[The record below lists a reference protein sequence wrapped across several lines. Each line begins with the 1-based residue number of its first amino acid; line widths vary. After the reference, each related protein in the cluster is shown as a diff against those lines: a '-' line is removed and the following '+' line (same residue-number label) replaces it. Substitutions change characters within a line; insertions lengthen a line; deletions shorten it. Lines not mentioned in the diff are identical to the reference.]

1 MKKAFTTACI
11 ALLMSGAANAGTI
24 FSQSLTGAGL
34 LTDGNVT
41 VHETGVVN
49 GSSLDFTSRSVQRG
63 ALFTWDILGASSY
76 NDLTVTV
83 NIDHSALNGPDN
95 DLFIGI
101 SDGTNVVAPSR
112 IDGFSGAIQVFH
124 GTVGGTAANPSFSIA
139 AGLPVLLSSL
149 GAVDPIEYSA
159 LLPSAGTIGTLLS
172 VEENGSI
179 ATNSSLGRALNTSN
193 GLQIM
198 VFGDHTS
205 EDYAIN
211 SISVT
216 VSEAEVSEPGTLA
229 VFGLGLLGL
238 GYLRRRRSV

>member
-1 MKKAFTTACI
+1 MKKALLLTCI
-11 ALLMSGAANAGTI
+11 SLLMTGAANAGTI

-34 LTDGNVT
+34 LTDSNVT

-49 GSSLDFTSRSVQRG
+49 GSSLDFTTRSVSRG

-83 NIDHSALNGPDN
+83 NIDHTALNGPDN

-101 SDGTNVVAPSR
+101 TDGTNVVAPTR
-112 IDGFSGAIQVFH
+112 IDGFGGAINIFQ
-124 GTVGGTAANPSFSIA
+124 GTVGGSAANPSFTI
-139 AGLPVLLSSL
+139 LPGGSTLISSL
-149 GAVDPIEYSA
+149 GAVDPVEYSV
-159 LLPSAGTIGTLLS
+159 LLPSAGTAGTLLS
-172 VEENGSI
+172 VEEDGST
-179 ATNSSLGRALNTSN
+179 ATNIALTQALNTSN

-198 VFGDHTS
+198 VFGDGNT

-216 VSEAEVSEPGTLA
+216 VNEADISEPGALA
-229 VFGLGLLGL
+229 VFGLGLFTL
-238 GYLRRRRSV
+238 GYMRRRRSV